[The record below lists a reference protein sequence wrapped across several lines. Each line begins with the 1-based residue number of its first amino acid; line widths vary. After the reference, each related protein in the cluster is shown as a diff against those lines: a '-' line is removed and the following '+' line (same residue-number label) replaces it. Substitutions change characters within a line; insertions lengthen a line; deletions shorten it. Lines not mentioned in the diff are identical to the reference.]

1 LRNDCADDFQGD
13 LQKPRFRRK
22 IIFKMPDPNLQQRG
36 LFETKPLLACLAV
49 VFITIVMLNFQGRV
63 WWCQAGDYMPWSWD
77 IWTSH
82 NSQHV
87 MDPYS
92 FTHILHG
99 VLEFW
104 LIGLVFRK
112 MPLAW
117 RLVLAVLIE
126 SSWEV
131 AENSSYIINRYREE
145 TISLDY
151 FGDSIINS
159 LADIVCCATG
169 FVIAYKLRFWK
180 SVALFVLTEAILIL
194 TIRDSLVIN
203 IIMLLY
209 PVEAI
214 KLWQIG
220 K

>member
-1 LRNDCADDFQGD
+1 MSDQNENDSV
-13 LQKPRFRRK
+13 L
-22 IIFKMPDPNLQQRG
+22 FK
-36 LFETKPLLACLAV
+36 TKALLTCLGTTIVAV
-49 VFITIVMLNFQGRV
+49 VILNLQGRV
-63 WWCQAGDYMPWSWD
+63 WWCQVGDYAPWSWD
-77 IWTSH
+77 IWTAH

-87 MDPYS
+87 IDPYL

-104 LIGLVFRK
+104 LIGLVFWK

-117 RLVLAVLIE
+117 RFVLAILIE

-159 LADIVCCATG
+159 LADIAACATG
-169 FVIAYKLRFWK
+169 FWIAYKIKFSRSLL
-180 SVALFVLTEAILIL
+180 LFVATEAILLL

-203 IIMLLY
+203 IIMLIY
-209 PVEAI
+209 PIEAI
-214 KLWQIG
+214 KLWQMR
-220 K
+220 

>member
-1 LRNDCADDFQGD
+1 MFDKNSQ
-13 LQKPRFRRK
+13 PSS
-22 IIFKMPDPNLQQRG
+22 
-36 LFETKPLLACLAV
+36 LFETKPLLVCLGIVFVAV
-49 VFITIVMLNFQGRV
+49 VILNLQGRV
-63 WWCQAGDYMPWSWD
+63 WWCQAGDYTPCSWD
-77 IWTSH
+77 IWTRH

-87 MDPYS
+87 LDPYS

-104 LIGLVFRK
+104 LIGLVFK
-112 MPLAW
+112 KLPLAW

-159 LADIVCCATG
+159 MSDIMACATG
-169 FVIAYKLRFWK
+169 FFIAYKLKFWK
-180 SVALFVLTEAILIL
+180 SLALFLATEAILIL
-194 TIRDSLVIN
+194 TIRDSLIIN
-203 IIMLLY
+203 IIMLIY
-209 PVEAI
+209 PIEAI
-214 KLWQIG
+214 KHWQIG
-220 K
+220 S